1 MRLQPNFLKLGLL
14 LLMALLTKVD
24 LTATNLLGR
33 TFGKLTV
40 VEISS
45 GKKKATYWKCR
56 CDCGGEKIVYR
67 KNLLNGTV
75 RSCGCL
81 VQENLRSRFK
91 GVGEIPFGYWTR
103 VLKRVPKYIG
113 VPITIEEA
121 WKLFLAQNRKCA
133 LSGVELTFHAHKHD
147 GIPQTASLDRIDST
161 KGYVNGNVQ
170 WIHKDLNSMKRNYS
184 DAVFIDWCIKVAKHN
199 FTD

>member
-1 MRLQPNFLKLGLL
+1 
-14 LLMALLTKVD
+14 MALLTKVD